1 MQVFVFRAMRSART
15 LASAWNFAIVLRIRA
30 RAAALRLVLA
40 IFLQSSRTLV
50 DAAAYEQER
59 TWETG
64 SRPAATV
71 DAESARGRLHAQQ
84 MFLIDTK

>member
-1 MQVFVFRAMRSART
+1 MAT
-15 LASAWNFAIVLRIRA
+15 WP
-30 RAAALRLVLA
+30 AALRLVLA

-71 DAESARGRLHAQQ
+71 DAESARGSAPRAANVSH
-84 MFLIDTK
+84 

>member
-1 MQVFVFRAMRSART
+1 MRVFVFRAMRSART
-15 LASAWNFAIVLRIRA
+15 LASAWTFAIVLRIRA

-59 TWETG
+59 IWETG

-71 DAESARGRLHAQQ
+71 DAESARGSAPRAANVSH
-84 MFLIDTK
+84 